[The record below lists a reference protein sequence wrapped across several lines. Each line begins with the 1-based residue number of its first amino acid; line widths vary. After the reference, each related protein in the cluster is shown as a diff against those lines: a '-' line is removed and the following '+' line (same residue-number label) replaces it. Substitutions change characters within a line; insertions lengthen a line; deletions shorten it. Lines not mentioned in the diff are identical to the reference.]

1 MAYWFEIGPEPSW
14 PHRLAFFWLV
24 LALVLFGGAY
34 ALAEIG
40 DMSESSRTLMFV
52 MFGAVI
58 VTNAIWQAAG
68 LALVRLED
76 VILPYE
82 SAGKP

>member
-1 MAYWFEIGPEPSW
+1 MNPYVLKHSRA
-14 PHRLAFFWLV
+14 HRKWSHRFAFFWLV
-24 LALVLFGGAY
+24 LALVVFGGAY

-52 MFGAVI
+52 MLGAII

-68 LALVRLED
+68 LALC
-76 VILPYE
+76 P
-82 SAGKP
+82 P